1 MAPQPSLFALVLTGR
16 RSRRAAPLLGLLVLG
31 SFSAQAAGPAKA
43 PKKGS
48 KAAPAPTP
56 PAEPPPAPAAPPAPV
71 APPPPAVEPL
81 GDHPSLAALEVSV
94 TVPNEKLDGSA
105 FSEMLVSSVD
115 QTGLFKVISSAEIA
129 TLLGAERQRQLMGCS
144 DDSCLTELTEALGAR
159 LLLQGQVGKVGEN
172 YLVSVRL
179 IDPRR
184 AMVLGR
190 ASAQTTESGLLLT
203 LLWKAVQD
211 TIDASAANVPPAVGE
226 QWRTRKRAEPPEAV
240 VTERFQ
246 FGLALT
252 AMGGVQ
258 PLAASGHRFSVGGE
272 FDVTL
277 RRARWDFGL
286 GVVISP
292 TPGARVQVGFALLH
306 ARNRLTLSL
315 RGAAFP
321 GAGLYGGGPGLTWEF
336 LVTPHIGVHA
346 LVAAEAYGGSGSL
359 VLAGLGGVGG
369 QVHF

>member
-1 MAPQPSLFALVLTGR
+1 VAPQPSLFALVLTGR

-159 LLLQGQVGKVGEN
+159 LLLQGQVGNEVDPI
-172 YLVSVRL
+172 VRTIFRPPTFASRDSV
-179 IDPRR
+179 
-184 AMVLGR
+184 
-190 ASAQTTESGLLLT
+190 
-203 LLWKAVQD
+203 
-211 TIDASAANVPPAVGE
+211 
-226 QWRTRKRAEPPEAV
+226 
-240 VTERFQ
+240 
-246 FGLALT
+246 
-252 AMGGVQ
+252 
-258 PLAASGHRFSVGGE
+258 
-272 FDVTL
+272 
-277 RRARWDFGL
+277 
-286 GVVISP
+286 
-292 TPGARVQVGFALLH
+292 
-306 ARNRLTLSL
+306 LS
-315 RGAAFP
+315 
-321 GAGLYGGGPGLTWEF
+321 
-336 LVTPHIGVHA
+336 
-346 LVAAEAYGGSGSL
+346 
-359 VLAGLGGVGG
+359 
-369 QVHF
+369 